1 MSYLKGG
8 ARGGRSRGPACG
20 DATPKRD
27 TGAPMRVKPG
37 SRSRK
42 DANAV
47 GLVAAIGEGRHPDA
61 GIDGKAS
68 AGDPVEVVA

>member
-8 ARGGRSRGPACG
+8 DRGGRSRDPACG

-27 TGAPMRVKPG
+27 AGAPMRVKPG
-37 SRSRK
+37 SRFRK

-47 GLVAAIGEGRHPDA
+47 GLVAPIGEGRHPEV

-68 AGDPVEVVA
+68 AREPRGLAA